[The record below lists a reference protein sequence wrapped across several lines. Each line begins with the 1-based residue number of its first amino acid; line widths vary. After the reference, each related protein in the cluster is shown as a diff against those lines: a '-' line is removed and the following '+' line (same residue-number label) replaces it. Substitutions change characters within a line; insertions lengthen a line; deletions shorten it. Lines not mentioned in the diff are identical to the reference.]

1 MKFATTSSPLK
12 LANLKNIT
20 DAFNTNIE
28 KEGGENRKENERLE
42 EAKIEKFKPLIG
54 KCEMKGLFCERERG
68 WPFWKEFL
76 KDGYTENGR
85 FSRRRNIEPLNKNV
99 KSDKTE
105 STNEYNFV
113 SKEKIKSTR
122 KMSQKEISKE
132 NNDKLT
138 NRECNVSSDFEMQD
152 NTARV
157 QRDTSAFSESSCSL
171 KKNLD
176 SSTFQKS
183 KSGPIKLKVVKV
195 HGEMCFVNHSNCLVK
210 FCGDCENC
218 KKTEDCGDCK
228 HCRLLCEHSFYLDQF

>member
-20 DAFNTNIE
+20 DAFNTNIG
-28 KEGGENRKENERLE
+28 KEGGGNIEEDECLE

-85 FSRRRNIEPLNKNV
+85 FLRRRNIEPLNKKV
-99 KSDKTE
+99 KSDNIE
-105 STNEYNFV
+105 STNDCNFV
-113 SKEKIKSTR
+113 SNEKLKSIK
-122 KMSQKEISKE
+122 KMLQKENSKE

-138 NRECNVSSDFEMQD
+138 NCECNLSSDFEMQD
-152 NTARV
+152 NTVTV
-157 QRDTSAFSESSCSL
+157 QRDISAFSEGPGSL
-171 KKNLD
+171 KNILD
-176 SSTFQKS
+176 SNAFHKS

-195 HGEMCFVNHSNCLVK
+195 HGEMCFVNHSDCLVK

-228 HCRLLCEHSFYLDQF
+228 HCRLL

>member
-20 DAFNTNIE
+20 DTFNTNIE
-28 KEGGENRKENERLE
+28 KEGGENIEEDEHFE

-85 FSRRRNIEPLNKNV
+85 LLRRRNIEPLNQKV
-99 KSDKTE
+99 KSDNSQ
-105 STNEYNFV
+105 STNDCNFV
-113 SKEKIKSTR
+113 CNEKIKSTR
-122 KMSQKEISKE
+122 KMSQKENSTE
-132 NNDKLT
+132 NTDKLT
-138 NRECNVSSDFEMQD
+138 YRKCGVFSDFEMQD
-152 NTARV
+152 NTATV
-157 QRDTSAFSESSCSL
+157 QHDISVFSESPGSV
-171 KKNLD
+171 KNILD
-176 SSTFQKS
+176 SNAFHKS

-228 HCRLLCEHSFYLDQF
+228 HCRLLCEHSFYFDQF